1 MATKE
6 YFSTLGFQQDQ
17 KLIQQN
23 RNIRKYLRNHK
34 GKVSKSHKA
43 RLLKLRSANHAKLFP
58 TDPDTGQSVLA
69 QDKAAQSAARTK
81 YGSSRAAYNSLEGV
95 YNTQLANLDPYFNQ
109 YRTHLNN
116 LASSAI
122 QQAQAQ
128 QQAIMDQQAQ
138 ANQQTQAGTDA
149 IVQNAGN
156 NPAAAA
162 ALQAGNDA
170 AAGRNALAQNAANAA
185 AERGQIR
192 AAQFNAQS
200 ANTGLAQNETRT
212 QINSNMKK
220 LIDDRNALDQQI
232 GDYFQSIKDSNK
244 AAFLDNQLKVQAA
257 KLAGAK
263 FKVDVAD
270 KAADNARADAALA
283 EKTAN
288 DQTRNAISQQNADQS
303 GSSGSS
309 KSTPYY
315 TPSAKRTAIQ
325 SFNKAYSGA
334 KGTITKKVMGSGKYK
349 GRSVR
354 GLSVNVGTDTAPKMA
369 FYALTPEN
377 ESQIVSFANQKF
389 GDPILAKAM
398 AQMLIYGY
406 VGPKTWDAL
415 RKKRG
420 INPKSLGLKKKG

>member
-1 MATKE
+1 MATKD
-6 YFSTLGFQQDQ
+6 YFSGLGFQPSQ
-17 KLIQQN
+17 KLID
-23 RNIRKYLRNHK
+23 RNHHIRDYLKANK
-34 GKVSKSHKA
+34 GKISKAHKA
-43 RLLKLRSANHAKLFP
+43 RLVKIRRANHAKIFP
-58 TDPDTGQSVLA
+58 TDPDTGQSIHS
-69 QDKAAQSAARTK
+69 QDLAAQSAARTK
-81 YGSSRAAYNSLEGV
+81 YGSSRAAMDSLQGV
-95 YNTQLANLDPYFNQ
+95 YNQQLANLDPYFNQ
-109 YRTHLNN
+109 YRTHLTN
-116 LASSAI
+116 LATNAI
-122 QQAQAQ
+122 QQSQAQ
-128 QQAIMDQQAQ
+128 QQAIIAQQTQ

-149 IVQNAGN
+149 IVQNAAN

-220 LIDDRNALDQQI
+220 LLDQKNQLDQQI

-244 AAFLDNQLKVQAA
+244 SAFLDNQLKVQAA
-257 KLAGAK
+257 KLAGYKATVDAK
-263 FKVDVAD
+263 D
-270 KAADNARADAALA
+270 KAADNARQDAALA
-283 EKTAN
+283 EKTVN
-288 DQTRNAISQQNADQS
+288 DQTKNAIAQQNANQS
-303 GSSGSS
+303 GGSGS
-309 KSTPYY
+309 KKTPYY
-315 TPSAKRTAIQ
+315 TSSAKHTAIQ
-325 SFNKAYSGA
+325 DFNKAYAGA
-334 KGTITKKVMGSGKYK
+334 RGTVTKKVMRSGKYK

-377 ESQIVSFANQKF
+377 ERQIVSFANQKF

-415 RKKRG
+415 RKRRG
-420 INPKSLGLKKKG
+420 INPRSLGLKKKG

>member
-6 YFSTLGFQQDQ
+6 YFSTLGFQQNQ

-23 RNIRKYLRNHK
+23 RNIRKYLKNHK
-34 GKVSKSHKA
+34 GKISGSHKK

-58 TDPDTGQSVLA
+58 TDPDTGQSVIA
-69 QDKAAQSAARTK
+69 QDRAAQQAARTK

-220 LIDDRNALDQQI
+220 LLDDRNALDQQI
-232 GDYFQSIKDSNK
+232 GDYFQQIKDSNK

-270 KAADNARADAALA
+270 KAADNARADRALDNTVSNTNA
-283 EKTAN
+283 DNARA
-288 DQTRNAISQQNADQS
+288 DQTAADKAAK
-303 GSSGSS
+303 GSKG
-309 KSTPYY
+309 TPYY

-325 SFNKAYSGA
+325 DFNKAYSGA